1 MSGRRA
7 RSSGSSPLFLS
18 RLFSS
23 PRLTSPHL
31 TSPLLSWVISLM
43 NHSPTFFRQSPLAIY
58 SSLLLLFPAYFLAPR
73 PFSASSG
80 SLLALGSRTCSYP
93 CPWPP
98 ARNRI
103 TGRQPA
109 SPGLRNFITSH
120 SSSYIYHTHTHTHTS
135 LCITYV
141 CDYLR
146 SKIAT
151 LRRHRFRFAGAKR
164 NSYESIRVDLEE

>member
-1 MSGRRA
+1 MRA
-7 RSSGSSPLFLS
+7 PLDLLLS
-18 RLFSS
+18 FCLVSS
-23 PRLTSPHL
+23 PRLAS
-31 TSPLLSWVISLM
+31 SLLSWVISLM
-43 NHSPTFFRQSPLAIY
+43 NHSPTFFLQSPLAIY

-73 PFSASSG
+73 PFSASSR

-93 CPWPP
+93 CSWPP

-120 SSSYIYHTHTHTHTS
+120 SSSYIYHTHTHTHTHVS
-135 LCITYV
+135 VYY
-141 CDYLR
+141 YLR

-151 LRRHRFRFAGAKR
+151 LRRHRFRRCETKFLR
-164 NSYESIRVDLEE
+164 ID